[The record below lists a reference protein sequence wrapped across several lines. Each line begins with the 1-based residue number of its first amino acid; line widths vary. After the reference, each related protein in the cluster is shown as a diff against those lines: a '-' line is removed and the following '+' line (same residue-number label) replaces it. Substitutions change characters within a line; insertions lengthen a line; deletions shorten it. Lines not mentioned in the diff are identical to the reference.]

1 MIRRRLY
8 LNLGDTVYH
17 QQYRIWGL
25 GRVIEVKTSIL
36 EGGPALVR
44 ISFQDGRERTFFND
58 LDQEGCCY
66 YMGIRF
72 YEEEC
77 RRARSSRRRRA
88 SRG

>member
-1 MIRRRLY
+1 MRRRLY
-8 LNLGDTVYH
+8 LAIGDVVYH
-17 QQYRIWGL
+17 EQYRIWGT
-25 GRVIEVKTSIL
+25 GRVVEVKTSIL

-72 YEEEC
+72 YEG
-77 RRARSSRRRRA
+77 RTR
-88 SRG
+88 